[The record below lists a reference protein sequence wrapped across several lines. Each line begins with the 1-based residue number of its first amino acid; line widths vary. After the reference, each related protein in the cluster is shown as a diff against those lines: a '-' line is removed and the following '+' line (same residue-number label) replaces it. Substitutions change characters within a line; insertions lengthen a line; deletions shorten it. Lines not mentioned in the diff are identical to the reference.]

1 MKKVLAIVLALVF
14 AFSAFTM
21 AFAEEAAPANSD
33 LAAAADENSNEG
45 NSGLLI
51 GTDLLGSIRSILDK
65 ITGVFS
71 NNGDLLAQIQGII
84 NTIKEFIANF
94 TGTGSADVLGIVD
107 QLEAKIGSFTLAS
120 DILSYVKGLI
130 TNLKQKIKDLYAGNR
145 ETEVIEEST
154 AAEAPSDTGSSS
166 VAGIAAFAAV
176 SVAAAAAYVCTKK
189 RA

>member
-1 MKKVLAIVLALVF
+1 MKKILAIVLALIM

-21 AFAEEAAPANSD
+21 AFAEEAAPVNSD
-33 LAAAADENSNEG
+33 PAAADESTTG
-45 NSGLLI
+45 FDLI
-51 GTDLLGSIRSILDK
+51 GTIKGILDK

-71 NNGDLLAQIQGII
+71 GENDILAQIQGII
-84 NTIKEFIANF
+84 NQIKEFIASF
-94 TGTGSADVLGIVD
+94 TGGNAADVLGIVD

-130 TNLKQKIKDLYAGNR
+130 TSLKQKIKDLYAGNR
-145 ETEVIEEST
+145 ETVVEET
-154 AAEAPSDTGSSS
+154 VAEAPSDTGSSS

-189 RA
+189 RAA

>member
-14 AFSAFTM
+14 AMSALTM
-21 AFAEEAAPANSD
+21 AFAEDAAPAEDPSANTPTV
-33 LAAAADENSNEG
+33 
-45 NSGLLI
+45 I
-51 GTDLLGSIRSILDK
+51 GTDIFGSIRSILDK

-71 NNGDLLAQIQGII
+71 DSGDLLAQIQGII
-84 NTIKEFIANF
+84 NQIKEFIANI
-94 TGTGSADVLGIVD
+94 TGGSSADVLGVVD
-107 QLEAKIGSFTLAS
+107 ELEAKIFSFPIAG

-145 ETEVIEEST
+145 ETEAVEET
-154 AAEAPSDTGSSS
+154 QALAPSETGSSP

>member
-1 MKKVLAIVLALVF
+1 MKKILAIVLALVF
-14 AFSAFTM
+14 AFSAMTM
-21 AFAEEAAPANSD
+21 AFAD
-33 LAAAADENSNEG
+33 TAADPEPTEEETSSN
-45 NSGLLI
+45 LLI
-51 GTDLLGSIRSILDK
+51 GTDIFGSIRSILDK
-65 ITGVFS
+65 ITGVFADS
-71 NNGDLLAQIQGII
+71 GDLLAQIQGII

-94 TGTGSADVLGIVD
+94 TGKESADVLGIVD

-130 TNLKQKIKDLYAGNR
+130 TSLKQKIKDLYAGNR
-145 ETEVIEEST
+145 ETEVIEET
-154 AAEAPSDTGSSS
+154 AAEAPSETGSSS